1 MPSPKQTTV
10 FSLTCLLVLL
20 TASHSRTLAAPA
32 QTGRPE
38 WLAHQDKGEHKK
50 IKAAIAL
57 FEEGKT
63 KAAMPL
69 LKGLLQAH
77 KENQRL
83 RYFYILGLSRLNKRE
98 EAFSQL
104 DAFLQKDPSDP
115 EALLLKASLVQDP
128 KEANSLKRKAL
139 DLGYTQ
145 DCLDQLNAL
154 GGVNSIQRKDK
165 AAGLIKKYPFC
176 PAFQIMQGIALFAE
190 MEYEEACLELEK
202 AAVRSRALPGVQG
215 FCFMKK
221 AEALNCLGKSQEA
234 IESAS
239 QSINLF
245 QKLEQSDRLPQF
257 LSADLKV
264 SLRRSYD
271 LRAAALSAKGEY
283 TKAAQD
289 LEKAMAIN
297 PDKRLLTR
305 ATCLA
310 NRAGQYQKALQF
322 ADMAIQKQHGEI
334 PDELGAERIK
344 ALAGLNRHA
353 EAIKA
358 QSEMLLKSPNDSAL
372 LAERAS
378 ELIKLGRYRE
388 AILDLNKVLQ
398 EKDQKDS
405 IRCLEMR
412 ALAYRKSN
420 MTALAVADEK
430 KIASLK
436 IKSR

>member
-1 MPSPKQTTV
+1 M
-10 FSLTCLLVLL
+10 LVLL
-20 TASHSRTLAAPA
+20 TANLALHTVAAPA
-32 QTGRPE
+32 QTGRQELLSP
-38 WLAHQDKGEHKK
+38 QDNADHKK
-50 IKAAIAL
+50 IKSAISL
-57 FEEGKT
+57 FEEGQT

-69 LKGLLQAH
+69 LKSLLQTH

-83 RYFYILGLSRLNKRE
+83 RYFYILGLSKLNKRE
-98 EAFSQL
+98 ETLSQL
-104 DAFLQKDPSDP
+104 NVFLQKDPSDP

-145 DCLDQLNAL
+145 DCIDQLKAL

-165 AAGLIKKYPFC
+165 TAGLIKKYPFC
-176 PAFQIMQGIALFAE
+176 PACQIMHGIAVFAE
-190 MEYEEACLELEK
+190 MEYEEACEELEK
-202 AAVRSRALPGVQG
+202 AAVRSRALPGVQA
-215 FCFMKK
+215 FCYMKK

-271 LRAAALSAKGEY
+271 LRAAAFSAKGDY
-283 TKAAQD
+283 SKAAQD
-289 LEKAMAIN
+289 LEKAIAIN

-322 ADMAIQKQHGEI
+322 ADLAIEKQHGEI

-344 ALAGLNRHA
+344 ALVGLKRHA

-388 AILDLNKVLQ
+388 AIEDLNKVLQ

-420 MTALAVADEK
+420 LSALAAADER